1 MPKQHKGHLCPI
13 CDLCEA
19 CHPPTA
25 CKFQH
30 NFERQRK
37 ECLKAMYEENGSGW
51 GLQEDYR
58 IINAWARWR
67 WDEEDKAK
75 KRGER
80 SRRRYADD
88 SGSQQSN
95 PEAKPELKP
104 GHYETLGVLRNA
116 TVAEC
121 VRAARRR
128 LLQVHPDK
136 HPEDRDDPVMKKYWT
151 DEAVKITAAQEIL
164 GDAVKKSSYDEDLRF
179 TEG

>member
-1 MPKQHKGHLCPI
+1 MPRRRGGLKVPKQHKGHLCPI

-30 NFERQRK
+30 NFERRRQK
-37 ECLKAMYEENGSGW
+37 CFKAMYEENGSGW

-80 SRRRYADD
+80 SR
-88 SGSQQSN
+88 
-95 PEAKPELKP
+95 
-104 GHYETLGVLRNA
+104 
-116 TVAEC
+116 
-121 VRAARRR
+121 
-128 LLQVHPDK
+128 
-136 HPEDRDDPVMKKYWT
+136 
-151 DEAVKITAAQEIL
+151 
-164 GDAVKKSSYDEDLRF
+164 
-179 TEG
+179 